1 MSLTLH
7 YHPLSS
13 FCWKALIALYESG
26 VPFTPKLVDLGNAAG
41 YVLDEQVD
49 QFLAFAGILAVDE
62 KMHLGGGR
70 CEPEF
75 DRRGWQPEEIGEGE
89 ELEEL
94 RAARTLRRE
103 PAVGREPAPLATVGP
118 VEAETLRRARQP
130 REERGL
136 RAPSEVERHVVT
148 ACTQARE
155 KRLDRAQTGAP
166 LEHEDVVEPGMTCEQ
181 RRRRRLDE
189 PGDARIGAA
198 APDAPEQRQR
208 AHDVAD
214 GAREDDQ
221 QAHGSP
227 PRAP

>member
-1 MSLTLH
+1 MLWRGSCLDH
-7 YHPLSS
+7 RRGPLGDPAPARTRRADRGSH
-13 FCWKALIALYESG
+13 AGRREPGEQRVG
-26 VPFTPKLVDLGNAAG
+26 VR
-41 YVLDEQVD
+41 
-49 QFLAFAGILAVDE
+49 
-62 KMHLGGGR
+62 HLGGGR

-148 ACTQARE
+148 ARTQARE
-155 KRLDRAQTGAP
+155 KRPDRTQTGAP

-227 PRAP
+227 LRAP